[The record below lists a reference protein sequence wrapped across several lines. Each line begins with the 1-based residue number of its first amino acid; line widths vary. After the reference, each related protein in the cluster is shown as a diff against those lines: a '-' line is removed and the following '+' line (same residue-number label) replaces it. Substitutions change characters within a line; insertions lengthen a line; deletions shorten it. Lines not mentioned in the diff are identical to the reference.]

1 MRELNETLNDE
12 ESGALNVETQSQ
24 TSDVARGNGVR
35 VETEAEQGGEVKP
48 ETSEEQLLK
57 KLENALNQNVN
68 WLEQIKLTLMSVYS
82 LFKTNESLK
91 KGYDFVL
98 SEANKTLEDTR
109 SVYNDT
115 LALKES
121 TAELN
126 EEVKELDANASGLL
140 QNVERL
146 KDEII
151 EVENNIANDKDDTR
165 ALIQRGEALKSEF
178 EEINTRLE
186 GANSLITEFVT
197 LYGEK
202 KAEITH
208 TLEGARTEL
217 EGYVNTTRTEI
228 NAAKG
233 ELDRTDLE
241 SQKNEIL
248 EEINRVKEE
257 ARAQLNSTDLN
268 SQKEQITSE
277 INAVKQQILTEI
289 NRVKE
294 EARAELNGADLESQ
308 KNEILEE
315 INRVK
320 EEARAELNETDQY
333 LIRMFTYI
341 LNHLNLPFPPN
352 DREILP
358 EGDLLPNEED
368 E

>member
-24 TSDVARGNGVR
+24 TSDVARGNGGG

-121 TAELN
+121 AAELN

-233 ELDRTDLE
+233 ELNRTDLE

-257 ARAQLNSTDLN
+257 ARAQLN
-268 SQKEQITSE
+268 
-277 INAVKQQILTEI
+277 
-289 NRVKE
+289 
-294 EARAELNGADLESQ
+294 GADLESQ

-315 INRVK
+315 
-320 EEARAELNETDQY
+320 
-333 LIRMFTYI
+333 
-341 LNHLNLPFPPN
+341 
-352 DREILP
+352 
-358 EGDLLPNEED
+358 
-368 E
+368 